1 VNPDMLHQNKDFT
14 LAGLAGHL
22 VYADLLE
29 PTVAAHA
36 VEQAKKLNLP
46 LTSYLVANNIV
57 ASKKLVQTCAKIFD
71 LPIVDLNH
79 TTTIQTFDTSELELI
94 RRYHVMPLN
103 KKGGQLFLGVTDPT
117 DQTAIDAMRFHSG
130 LRISL
135 SLIEE
140 DQLNAVIAKYSDT
153 LPIKNY
159 LELKDLSVET
169 SALSVQE
176 SAVNYDEPLIKF
188 VDDII
193 QHALQKSASDIHIEP
208 YETHCRIRY
217 RQDGILYEITEIA
230 NTLAS
235 RLVTRLKVMARLDIS
250 ERRLPQD
257 GRFQLQQT
265 QAAIDIRI
273 NTCPTL
279 FGEKIVLRLLDVN
292 KLSLQVETLGFTP
305 SQKKLFLKKIA
316 APQGLILVTGPTG
329 SGKTVTLYSAL
340 HHLNTAA
347 KNISTVEDPVEI
359 QLGGINQININPK
372 IGLSFSSILRT
383 LLRQDPDI
391 IMVGE
396 IRDSET
402 AEIAIQAAQ
411 TGHLVFSTLHTNNAI
426 ETLSRL
432 HAMNIAS
439 YNLVNSLSLIIA
451 QRLIRK
457 LCRDCKIPENVS
469 AKTRDNL
476 GIPSEITLYTAIGC
490 QHCLQGYQGRI
501 GIYEF
506 LPMTRAVIDLM
517 IMGASNAQ
525 ILQQA
530 AREGFCNLR
539 QAGIQKAIQG
549 VTSLSEIN
557 RVIHE

>member
-1 VNPDMLHQNKDFT
+1 MLHQNKDFI
-14 LAGLAGHL
+14 LNGLARHL
-22 VYADLLE
+22 VYAGLLE
-29 PTVAAHA
+29 ATVAVHA
-36 VEQAKKLNLP
+36 VEQAKKMDVS
-46 LTSYLVANNIV
+46 LTSYLVANNIIS
-57 ASKKLVQTCAKIFD
+57 SKKLVQACAKIFD
-71 LPIVDLNH
+71 LPITDLNH
-79 TTTIQTFDTSELELI
+79 ETLLPSFDTNELQLI
-94 RRYHVMPLN
+94 HRYRVIPLN
-103 KKGGQLFLGVTDPT
+103 KQGSQLYLGITDPT

-130 LRISL
+130 LHISL
-135 SLIEE
+135 RLVEE
-140 DQLNAVIAKYSDT
+140 DQLSTIITKYSDT
-153 LPIKNY
+153 PPLKNY
-159 LELKDLSVET
+159 LELKDLSVDS

-176 SAVNYDEPLIKF
+176 STVNYDEPLIKF

-235 RLVTRLKVMARLDIS
+235 RLITRLKVIARLDIS

-257 GRFQLQQT
+257 GRFQLQQMQT
-265 QAAIDIRI
+265 AIDIRI

-292 KLSLQVETLGFTP
+292 KQSLQVETLGFTP
-305 SQKKLFLKKIA
+305 SQKKIFLKKIV

-340 HHLNTAA
+340 HHLNTAT

-359 QLGGINQININPK
+359 QLEGINQVNINPK

-391 IMVGE
+391 IMIGE
-396 IRDSET
+396 IRDTET

-432 HAMNIAS
+432 RAMNIAS

-457 LCRDCKIPENVS
+457 LCSYCKTPENI
-469 AKTRDNL
+469 AAETRDNL
-476 GIPSEITLYTAIGC
+476 GIPDEVTIYKAPGC
-490 QHCLQGYQGRI
+490 QQCLQGYQGRV

-506 LPMTRAVIDLM
+506 LPMTVAVIELM
-517 IMGASNAQ
+517 IMGASNTQ
-525 ILQQA
+525 ISQQA

-539 QAGIQKAIQG
+539 QVGIQKVIQG

>member
-1 VNPDMLHQNKDFT
+1 MLHQNKDFI
-14 LAGLAGHL
+14 LNGLAGHL
-22 VYADLLE
+22 VYAGLLE
-29 PTVAAHA
+29 TTVAVHA

-46 LTSYLVANNIV
+46 LTSYLVANNIIS
-57 ASKKLVQTCAKIFD
+57 SKQIVQACAKIFD
-71 LPIVDLNH
+71 LPITDLSQE
-79 TTTIQTFDTSELELI
+79 TTIQSFDTRELELI
-94 RRYHVMPLN
+94 RRYHVLPLN
-103 KKGGQLFLGVTDPT
+103 KQGGQLYLGITDPT
-117 DQTAIDAMRFHSG
+117 DQSAIDAMRFHSG
-130 LRISL
+130 LHISL
-135 SLIEE
+135 SLVEE
-140 DQLNAVIAKYSDT
+140 EQLSAIITKYSDMP
-153 LPIKNY
+153 PIKNY
-159 LELKDLSVET
+159 LELKDLSVDT

-176 SAVNYDEPLIKF
+176 SSVNYDEPLIKF

-257 GRFQLQQT
+257 GRFQLQQI

-359 QLGGINQININPK
+359 QLNGINQININPK

-396 IRDSET
+396 IRDTET

-426 ETLSRL
+426 ETLSRV

-457 LCRDCKIPENVS
+457 LCSYCKTPKKVP
-469 AKTRDNL
+469 AKTRRNL
-476 GIPSEITLYTAIGC
+476 GIPEEITLYAAIGC
-490 QHCLQGYQGRI
+490 QHCLHGYQGRI

-506 LPMTRAVIDLM
+506 LPITAAVIDLM
-517 IMGASNAQ
+517 IMGASPAQ
-525 ILQQA
+525 ISQQA
-530 AREGFCNLR
+530 AREGFCSLR
-539 QAGIQKAIQG
+539 QVGIQQVIQG
-549 VTSLSEIN
+549 ITSLSEIN